1 MNLRH
6 IGIYRLVCPYYY
18 VRNIQTFISRGL
30 SMTNTVNA
38 SPAQVQDVPAWGAVI
53 AMTLGVFGLV
63 TAEFLPAS
71 LLTPMASDLSITE
84 GMAGQAVS
92 ATAILAVFASLLTAT
107 VTRRMDRRYVL
118 LGFSVLLIISNI
130 LVALAPNFFLLLAGR
145 VLLGIALGGFWTMA
159 AAIVMRLVPDKDIPR
174 ALAILFSGVSAATIF
189 AAPLGSYLGGTIG
202 WRNVFLLVALLGVL
216 VLAVQFATLP
226 RMQPRGRATLGTLIA
241 VMNRPRMKFG
251 LLMLV
256 LIFTGHFAL
265 FTYVRPFLENVTGVA
280 TAGISGILLGFGV
293 ANFIG
298 TYIAGALIA
307 RSLRLTLTLMPLII
321 GLAGIGMVSIQGA
334 VAPTA
339 ILVAIW
345 GMAFGGVP
353 VAWST
358 WITRSVPDEAE
369 SGGGLLVAAIQVG
382 IATGAAAGGLVFDVS
397 GALGVFTIAALILLA
412 AAIIVTF
419 GLRTDP
425 VKVSQRV

>member
-1 MNLRH
+1 
-6 IGIYRLVCPYYY
+6 
-18 VRNIQTFISRGL
+18 
-30 SMTNTVNA
+30 MTNTVNEP
-38 SPAQVQDVPAWGAVI
+38 SMQTKETPAWWAVI

-92 ATAILAVFASLLTAT
+92 ATAILAVVASLLTAT
-107 VTRRMDRRYVL
+107 VTRRIDRRYVL
-118 LGFSVLLIISNI
+118 LGFSILLVISSA

-159 AAIVMRLVPDKDIPR
+159 AAVVMRLVPDKDIPR
-174 ALAILFSGVSAATIF
+174 ALAIMFSGVSAATIF

-202 WRNVFLLVALLGVL
+202 WRNVFWLVALLGVL
-216 VLAVQFATLP
+216 VLFVQLATLP
-226 RMQPRGRATLGTLIA
+226 KMPPRGRATLGTLIA

-251 LLMLV
+251 LIMLV

-298 TYIAGALIA
+298 THLAGALIA
-307 RSLRLTLTLMPLII
+307 RSLRLTLTVAPLII

-334 VAPTA
+334 IAPTA
-339 ILVAIW
+339 VLVAIW

-353 VAWST
+353 VGWST

-382 IATGAAAGGLVFDVS
+382 IATGAAAGGLVFDTS
-397 GALGVFTIAALILLA
+397 GALGVFSIAALILLA
-412 AAIIVTF
+412 ASLFVSI
-419 GLRTDP
+419 GLRTKPSP
-425 VKVSQRV
+425 VAKNI

>member
-1 MNLRH
+1 
-6 IGIYRLVCPYYY
+6 
-18 VRNIQTFISRGL
+18 
-30 SMTNTVNA
+30 MTNTVNA

>member
-1 MNLRH
+1 
-6 IGIYRLVCPYYY
+6 
-18 VRNIQTFISRGL
+18 
-30 SMTNTVNA
+30 MTNTVNV
-38 SPAQVQDVPAWGAVI
+38 SSTQVQETPAWWAVI
-53 AMTLGVFGLV
+53 AMALGVFGLV

-71 LLTPMASDLSITE
+71 LLTPMAADLSITE

-107 VTRRMDRRYVL
+107 VTRTMDRRYVL
-118 LGFSVLLIISNI
+118 LGFSVLLIISNV

-216 VLAVQFATLP
+216 VLAVQFVTLP

-298 TYIAGALIA
+298 THVAGAIVA
-307 RSLRLTLTLMPLII
+307 RSLRLSLTLMPLII
-321 GLAGIGMVSIQGA
+321 GLAGIGMVGIQGA
-334 VAPTA
+334 IAPTA
-339 ILVAIW
+339 VLVAIW

-369 SGGGLLVAAIQVG
+369 SGGGLLVAAIQIG
-382 IATGAAAGGLVFDVS
+382 IATGAAAGGLVFDTS
-397 GALGVFTIAALILLA
+397 GALGVFTIAALILLSA
-412 AAIIVTF
+412 AFFIKL
-419 GLRTDP
+419 GLRTDS
-425 VKVSQRV
+425 VKVPQGA

>member
-1 MNLRH
+1 
-6 IGIYRLVCPYYY
+6 
-18 VRNIQTFISRGL
+18 
-30 SMTNTVNA
+30 MTNTVNV
-38 SPAQVQDVPAWGAVI
+38 SSTQVQETPAWWAVI
-53 AMTLGVFGLV
+53 AMALGVFGLV

-71 LLTPMASDLSITE
+71 LLTPMAADLSITE

-107 VTRRMDRRYVL
+107 VTRTMDRRYVL
-118 LGFSVLLIISNI
+118 LGFSVLLIISNV

-216 VLAVQFATLP
+216 VLAVQFVTLP

-298 TYIAGALIA
+298 THVAGAIVA
-307 RSLRLTLTLMPLII
+307 RSLRLSLTLMPLII
-321 GLAGIGMVSIQGA
+321 GLAGIGMVGIQGA
-334 VAPTA
+334 IAPTA
-339 ILVAIW
+339 VLVAIW

-369 SGGGLLVAAIQVG
+369 SGGGLLVAAIQIG
-382 IATGAAAGGLVFDVS
+382 IATGAAAGGLVFDTS
-397 GALGVFTIAALILLA
+397 GALGVFTIAALILLSA
-412 AAIIVTF
+412 AFFITL
-419 GLRTDP
+419 GLRTDS
-425 VKVSQRV
+425 VKVPQSA

>member
-1 MNLRH
+1 
-6 IGIYRLVCPYYY
+6 
-18 VRNIQTFISRGL
+18 
-30 SMTNTVNA
+30 MTNTENV

-71 LLTPMASDLSITE
+71 LLTPMAFDLSITE

-92 ATAILAVFASLLTAT
+92 ATAILAVIASLLTAT
-107 VTRRMDRRYVL
+107 VTRRIDRRYVL
-118 LGFSVLLIISNI
+118 LSFSVLLIISNI
-130 LVALAPNFFLLLAGR
+130 LVAFAPNFILLLVGR
-145 VLLGIALGGFWTMA
+145 MLLGIALGGFWTMA
-159 AAIVMRLVPDKDIPR
+159 AAIVMRLVPLKDIPR

-202 WRNVFLLVALLGVL
+202 WRNVFLLVSLLGVL
-216 VLAVQFATLP
+216 VFAVQFATLP
-226 RMQPRGRATLGTLIA
+226 KMQPRGRATLGTLVA
-241 VMNRPRMKFG
+241 VINRPRMKFG
-251 LLMLV
+251 LFMLV

-280 TAGISGILLGFGV
+280 TAGVSGILLGFGI

-321 GLAGIGMVSIQGA
+321 GLAGIGMISIQGSI
-334 VAPTA
+334 APTA
-339 ILVAIW
+339 VLVAIW

-369 SGGGLLVAAIQVG
+369 SGGGLVVAAIQIG
-382 IATGAAAGGLVFDVS
+382 IGTGAAAGGLVYDVS

-412 AAIIVTF
+412 AAAIVTL
-419 GLRTDP
+419 GLRNDP
-425 VKVSQRV
+425 AAVAKSI

>member
-1 MNLRH
+1 
-6 IGIYRLVCPYYY
+6 
-18 VRNIQTFISRGL
+18 
-30 SMTNTVNA
+30 MTNTLNA

-107 VTRRMDRRYVL
+107 VTRSMDRRYVL

-202 WRNVFLLVALLGVL
+202 WRNVFLLVALLGIL

-226 RMQPRGRATLGTLIA
+226 RMQPRSRATLGTLIA

-321 GLAGIGMVSIQGA
+321 GLVGIGMVSIQGA
-334 VAPTA
+334 VTPTA
-339 ILVAIW
+339 VLVAIW

-397 GALGVFTIAALILLA
+397 GALGVFTIAALILLV

-419 GLRTDP
+419 GLRTYR
-425 VKVSQRV
+425 VKVTQSV